1 MTAPVRRLR
10 SLLSVPGGSE
20 RFVAKAR
27 DVAAD
32 GVAFD
37 LEDSVPVADKERAR
51 TLVAATLPAFPA
63 QGREVWV
70 RPNAL
75 DSGLL
80 EADLD
85 AVVGPG
91 LHGLHLPKVDDGRTL
106 ARVDHYL
113 TYLERVRALAAGS
126 IRLMAWI
133 ESPAALGRLEEICRA
148 TPRLDAVSLGSEDYT
163 AALGVP
169 RSADGEELAYA
180 RARLANAA
188 AGAGIGALDGPETNF
203 RAADLFRAQ
212 AGRARAVGLT
222 GKFCIHPDQVA
233 LAHEAFAPTA
243 DETAWATRVVT
254 AYEALGEGAGAV
266 SLAGEMVDR
275 PGYLRALRVLAH

>member
-1 MTAPVRRLR
+1 MSARVRRLR

-20 RFVAKAR
+20 RFLTKAR
-27 DVAAD
+27 DVPAD
-32 GVAFD
+32 AVAFD
-37 LEDSVPVADKERAR
+37 LEDSVAVGDKERAR
-51 TLVAATLPAFPA
+51 RLVAAALPDFPA
-63 QGREVWV
+63 EGRELWV

-85 AVVGPG
+85 ALVGPA

-106 ARVDHYL
+106 AQVDHYL
-113 TYLERVRALAAGS
+113 TYLERVRSLTAGS

-169 RSADGEELAYA
+169 RSADGEELGHA

-188 AGAGIGALDGPETNF
+188 AAAGIGALDGPETNF
-203 RAADLFRAQ
+203 RAADRFRVQ
-212 AGRARAVGLT
+212 ARRARAVGLT

-233 LAHEAFAPTA
+233 LAHEEFAPTA
-243 DETAWATRVVT
+243 HEVARATRVVT

-266 SLAGEMVDR
+266 AVDGEMVDR
-275 PGYLRALRVLAH
+275 PGYLRALRTLAH